1 MRLRLCGL
9 CTVFC
14 LAFLSSVVTATPAL
28 AVSPAITAVGQQDR
42 HPTVS
47 LVAPRADSVT
57 VYIASKPDRATDGS
71 FLEENVVES
80 GFLTDSEIQSGQWLD
95 RSQVGPGSYFV
106 MVRASLDFTSC
117 VSVDPN
123 SAALINDPSCADGFS
138 TVVPLT
144 IPTPKTKYTVKT
156 LLLKNIRIAYLTLTG
171 SPLGVKVP
179 YQVCW
184 KQPTG
189 KKKTLTKRC
198 VKATLSGYSWSADA
212 SDELRINTKGMARR
226 TKFTWYTRGGTP
238 KVLLS
243 KTITVH

>member
-1 MRLRLCGL
+1 MRLRLSALCAVLGL
-9 CTVFC
+9 AV
-14 LAFLSSVVTATPAL
+14 LSSVVTATPAL

-42 HPTVS
+42 HPSVA
-47 LVAPRADSVT
+47 LAAPRADSVT

-71 FLEENVVES
+71 FLQENVVEY

-95 RSQVGPGSYFV
+95 GSQIDPGSYFV
-106 MVRASLDFTSC
+106 MLKATRDFTSC
-117 VSVDPN
+117 DSYDANDNQV
-123 SAALINDPSCADGFS
+123 IDPSCADGFS

-144 IPTPKTKYTVKT
+144 VPTPKTKYTVKT
-156 LLLKNIRIAYLTLTG
+156 ELLKNIGIVYLTLTAK
-171 SPLGVKVP
+171 PLGVKVP

-189 KKKTLTKRC
+189 KRKTLRKRC

-226 TKFTWYTRGGTP
+226 TKFTWYTRGGAP

-243 KTITVH
+243 KTITVR

>member
-1 MRLRLCGL
+1 MRPRLSGPCA
-9 CTVFC
+9 VFC
-14 LAFLSSVVTATPAL
+14 LALLSSVVTATPAL
-28 AVSPAITAVGQQDR
+28 AVSPAIAAVGQQDR
-42 HPTVS
+42 HPTVT
-47 LVAPRADSVT
+47 LAAPRADSVI

-71 FLEENVVES
+71 FLQENVVDIDY
-80 GFLTDSEIQSGQWLD
+80 LTDSEIQSGLWLD
-95 RSQVGPGSYFV
+95 SSQIDPGSYFV
-106 MVRASLDFTSC
+106 MLQATRDFTSC
-117 VSVDPN
+117 DSYDANVNQV
-123 SAALINDPSCADGFS
+123 IDPSCADGFS

-144 IPTPKTKYTVKT
+144 VPTPKTKYTVKT
-156 LLLKNIRIAYLTLTG
+156 DLLKNIGIVYLTLTAK
-171 SPLGVKVP
+171 PLGVKVP

-184 KQPTG
+184 KQRTG

-212 SDELRINTKGMARR
+212 SDPLSINTEGMARR